1 MWKPSISASA
11 FERPTSTLLVR
22 LQHIVLA
29 MFPVCASNVASRI
42 CWKDDSARNKC
53 SKDHS
58 STCSRREHYR
68 NAVEI
73 PCSYN
78 VAATISESASELG
91 RERNSAQGSREQNC
105 AYARAS
111 AQFDRDCQ
119 TTDGDDSVDQGSGAS
134 SDERGDDEIARGIE
148 PPIDS
153 EETQTNAA
161 DEADQAEVNS
171 PAPESAGSTKSQ
183 SKPRIDRR
191 ERRKR
196 GNAHVAGHSVH
207 QGGQPSSSRNLFLR
221 EVTMLEEEI
230 KILTTQLNQKL
241 HLQNTQLKKMLER
254 FEDS

>member
-1 MWKPSISASA
+1 MSPLASVGKMTAPEINAQRITVRPAQDGNTIETPWKFLARITSR
-11 FERPTSTLLVR
+11 RP
-22 LQHIVLA
+22 
-29 MFPVCASNVASRI
+29 
-42 CWKDDSARNKC
+42 SARAQVNSAGNETVPKALE
-53 SKDHS
+53 SKIAHMPEPPPS
-58 STCSRREHYR
+58 ST
-68 NAVEI
+68 V
-73 PCSYN
+73 
-78 VAATISESASELG
+78 T
-91 RERNSAQGSREQNC
+91 
-105 AYARAS
+105 ARPP
-111 AQFDRDCQ
+111 R
-119 TTDGDDSVDQGSGAS
+119 DGDDSVDQGSGAS

-241 HLQNTQLKKMLER
+241 HLQNTQPKKMLER